1 MSYTGAMEQ
10 SILGKTE
17 LSVSRLGFGA
27 APIGFLETEVQQ
39 VARVLNY
46 LLDEGVNL
54 IDTAA
59 AYRGSEEAIGQTLG
73 HRRDDFVLVSKCG
86 MGDEELPGE
95 PWSTEKLTATIDR
108 SLQRLRTDHLDVC
121 LLHSCGLDVLQKGE
135 ALGALVQAQQAGKIL
150 FAGYSGDN
158 EAAAFAATQPDVAV
172 IETSVNVVDQANLA
186 TVLPLCVQHDVGVI
200 AKRPIANA
208 AWKDLQS
215 QRGMY
220 QSYASEYHRRFSRL
234 DVTPHDLG
242 YHGHPEVEW
251 PEIAL
256 KFTLAQRGVS
266 TAICGT
272 TSTVNAESNVA
283 AVNKN
288 PLREQVVQKI
298 KAAYEQARQGD
309 AKGDWSAQT

>member
-39 VARVLNY
+39 VARVLNF
-46 LLDEGVNL
+46 LLDQGVNL

-59 AYRGSEEAIGQTLG
+59 AYRGSEEALGQTLS

-95 PWSTEKLTATIDR
+95 PWSPEKLTATIDR
-108 SLQRLRTDHLDVC
+108 SLQRLGTDHLDVC
-121 LLHSCGLDVLQKGE
+121 LLHSCGLDVLEKGE
-135 ALGALVQAQQAGKIL
+135 ALGALVKAREAGKIL
-150 FAGYSGDN
+150 HAGYSGDN
-158 EAAAFAATQPDVAV
+158 EPALYAVAQPDVAV
-172 IETSVNVVDQANLA
+172 LETSINVVDQANLA
-186 TVLPLCVQHDVGVI
+186 QVLPLCVQNDVGVI

-208 AWKDLQS
+208 AWKDLKS

-220 QSYASEYHRRFSRL
+220 QSYASEYHRRFSKL
-234 DVTPHDLG
+234 DITPHDLG

-256 KFTLAQRGVS
+256 KFTLAQPGVT

-272 TSTVNAESNVA
+272 TSTANAESNVD

-288 PLREQVVQKI
+288 PLREQVVKKI
-298 KAAYEQARQGD
+298 KQAYEQARKD
-309 AKGDWSAQT
+309 DPNGDWSAQT